1 VSGPGVE
8 IDRVLPTRRPPGR
21 AALRQRWA
29 ELLFLHW
36 TVPAEA
42 LRPRLPLSLSVD
54 TFEGRAYVGLV
65 PFTMTGVRPLWAPPF
80 SPWSDFRQ
88 VNVRTY
94 VHLGGREPG
103 VWFFSL
109 DASNPLAV
117 LMARFFFKL
126 PYHLARMRFEYDGE
140 GAVRYTSDRRGAR
153 PARCTVRCTP
163 CGPAGVAPPGSLEYF
178 LAERY
183 VLYTQG
189 RGSLYRGRVH
199 HHPYP
204 LQPARVDGL
213 EETLLAAAG
222 LTRPEEAPLAHYAR
236 EVSAE
241 VFPLERLAPQEV
253 GSFDSPGSARI
264 ACDFAAS

>member
-1 VSGPGVE
+1 VNGPALE
-8 IDRVLPTRRPPGR
+8 IDRVLPTHRPPGR

-36 TVPAEA
+36 VVPAAA
-42 LRPRLPLSLSVD
+42 LRPRLPPSLSVD
-54 TFEGRAYVGLV
+54 TFEGQAYVGLV
-65 PFTMTGVRPLWAPPF
+65 PFTMTGVRPVWAPPF
-80 SPWSDFRQ
+80 PPVSDFHE

-117 LMARFFFKL
+117 LMARVFFKL
-126 PYHLARMRFEYDGE
+126 PYHLARMRLAVDAG
-140 GAVRYTSDRRGAR
+140 GAVGYTSDRRGTKS
-153 PARCTVRCTP
+153 ARCTVRYAP
-163 CGPAGVAPPGSLEYF
+163 SGPARVAPPGSLEYF

-189 RGSLYRGRVH
+189 RGRLYRGRVH
-199 HHPYP
+199 HRPYP
-204 LQPARVDGL
+204 LQPARVEGL

-222 LTRPEEAPLAHYAR
+222 LTRPAQEPLAHYAR

-241 VFPLERLAPQEV
+241 VFPLERLPSWEV
-253 GSFDSPGSARI
+253 AGGVV
-264 ACDFAAS
+264 